1 MTPQKSKN
9 FILKKGFLLFF
20 MVGKSQSYSA
30 KPKAVTLVMPKM
42 VARKLTRKEETNAVK
57 ELKKIQKEQAN
68 YQKGLARRAAED
80 AKAKEEEEQARLL
93 AAAKF
98 AKRRARMYDNVRRIQ
113 QMLHS
118 MMNPMTRVWY
128 ASNLPYRVQFPATE
142 ITCPSCE
149 HQLTETDV
157 ARGFSSDP
165 LDFETTCPKCKTRFA
180 AVSTISYWKQRQRIV
195 WLCPAQTR
203 EAYAEWLLR
212 PANPDKTF
220 ETLCR
225 ECPEIAWNA
234 YRYGLQDGYDNKK
247 NMDAKTVIMEFLAT
261 E

>member
-1 MTPQKSKN
+1 
-9 FILKKGFLLFF
+9 
-20 MVGKSQSYSA
+20 MVGKSVSA
-30 KPKAVTLVMPKM
+30 PARKAVMPKM
-42 VARKLTRKEETNAVK
+42 VARKLTRKEETDAMK
-57 ELKKIQKEQAN
+57 ELKKRQREEAN
-68 YQKGLARRAAED
+68 YQKGLARRAAAKAAEE
-80 AKAKEEEEQARLL
+80 AKAKEEAEQARLV
-93 AAAKF
+93 AAYKF
-98 AKRRARMYDNVRRIQ
+98 HKRRARMYDNVRRIQ

-118 MMNPMTRVWY
+118 LMKPMTRVGY

-149 HQLTETDV
+149 HQLTETEV
-157 ARGFSSDP
+157 ALGFSSDP

-180 AVSTISYWKQRQRIV
+180 AVSTISYWKQRERIV

-234 YRYGLQDGYDNKK
+234 YRYGLQKRN
-247 NMDAKTVIMEFLAT
+247 NVDAKTVIMEFLK
-261 E
+261 

>member
-1 MTPQKSKN
+1 
-9 FILKKGFLLFF
+9 

-30 KPKAVTLVMPKM
+30 KPKVAPVMPKM
-42 VARKLTRKEETNAVK
+42 VARKLTRKEETKAAK
-57 ELKKIQKEQAN
+57 ELKKRQREQRN
-68 YQKGLARRAAED
+68 YEKGLARRAAAE
-80 AKAKEEEEQARLL
+80 AKAKEEAEQARLV

-98 AKRRARMYDNVRRIQ
+98 AKRRARMYDNMRRIQ
-113 QMLHS
+113 QMLQS
-118 MMNPMTRVWY
+118 MMEPMTRVGY
-128 ASNLPYRVQFPATE
+128 TSNLPYRVQFPATE

-180 AVSTISYWKQRQRIV
+180 AVSAIDYGKQRERIV

-234 YRYGLQDGYDNKK
+234 YRYGLQDREEGDDTT
-247 NMDAKTVIMEFLAT
+247 DAKTVIMGFFDMMMDEA
-261 E
+261 EAE